1 MGFGPLTY
9 LYSRIITM
17 KKAIWFTF
25 LAAIAI
31 SCLNNPDCFRLNNGE
46 FGINFRV
53 MGFGADNSV
62 VDSATIE
69 GTNIYAKSEVPSSI
83 GLPLDPLLDS
93 LKYNFFWKGDSTD
106 VLSLGYTSQIQFVSA
121 DCGERHVFGGLT
133 VLNHS
138 FDSISVYSTT
148 PTNPSSVNIQVFR
161 CARPNLF
168 GLSFKQRVTSSTTK
182 DTLVAIKS
190 ITPNFGNPIIF
201 KNQDT
206 TMKAVYIPL
215 NKKIDSAEYVFDFGA
230 AGTRMLVLKY
240 DTQEKL
246 WAVQSCG
253 TTTLFGSIHVSP
265 RTTLVTEPKD
275 YKFLKQSTVDP
286 AILNLEVIPK

>member
-1 MGFGPLTY
+1 
-9 LYSRIITM
+9 M
-17 KKAIWFTF
+17 KKAVWFTF

-62 VDSATIE
+62 VDSATIV
-69 GTNIYAKSEVPSSI
+69 GTNIYVKSEIPSSI

-93 LKYNFFWKGDSTD
+93 LKYNFYWEGDSSD

-133 VLNHS
+133 VLNYS

-168 GLSFKQRVTSSTTK
+168 GLSFKQRVTSTTTK
-182 DTLVAIKS
+182 DSTVIIKS
-190 ITPNFGNPIIF
+190 ITPNFGDPIIF
-201 KNQDT
+201 QGADT
-206 TMKAVYIPL
+206 SRKAVYIPL
-215 NKKIDSAEYVFDFGA
+215 NKEIDSAEYVFDFGA

-246 WAVQSCG
+246 WAVKSCG
-253 TTTLFGSIHVSP
+253 TTTLFASIKVSP
-265 RTTLVTEPKD
+265 RTTLVAETKD
-275 YKFLKQSTVDP
+275 YKFLKQTTSDP